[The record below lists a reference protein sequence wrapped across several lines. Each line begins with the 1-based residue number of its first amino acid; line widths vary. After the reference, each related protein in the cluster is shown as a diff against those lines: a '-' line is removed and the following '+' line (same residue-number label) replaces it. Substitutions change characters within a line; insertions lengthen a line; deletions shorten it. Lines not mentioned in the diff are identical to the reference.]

1 MQKMDIDNSNNHQ
14 ISMNNANKEKNPSD
28 NPINRFFKAIYNYC
42 SNLIKKNPVS
52 NSKDLNTKFIESF
65 EYYKEHY
72 KSKLNYHI
80 KEPLSSKVG
89 LINLLNDCYII
100 SFLQILFHTPRF
112 LTILKYLNSKAES
125 DIIKNLILVS
135 EYPFNVEYFYELKQ
149 LLGRINSEYSKPYSN
164 DSQEF
169 GIDLINYLISEL
181 KGTIEENS
189 YEIPTCQQE
198 DKLIEYK
205 KEALNHFVSTY
216 QTNQIDLEK
225 LFLFN
230 QIDLFYYNNSI
241 RPQISSNSH
250 MELTL
255 QKTMNYTK
263 IKDLINQKYNL
274 DNSDIKSDQFFTK
287 SKLVSLP
294 DTLIISINRVL
305 NNERINNCL
314 IEFEE
319 ILDLKDCIDYDLYN
333 DYKKKTTYHLYS
345 INECFHSMR
354 YSHYVCSIKISDKW
368 YLFDDHRVVEERSF
382 ANSSNFVVGLF
393 YIRDI

>member
-1 MQKMDIDNSNNHQ
+1 MDIDKKDFKQ
-14 ISMNNANKEKNPSD
+14 ISMNNDYNERNPSD
-28 NPINRFFKAIYNYC
+28 NPINRFFKDIFNYC
-42 SNLIKKNPVS
+42 LNLIKKNPNR
-52 NSKDLNTKFIESF
+52 NSKDLNSKFIESF

-72 KSKLNYHI
+72 KSNLNYHI
-80 KEPLSSKVG
+80 KEPQNSRVG
-89 LINLLNDCYII
+89 LINLLNDCFII

-112 LTILKYLNSKAES
+112 LIVLKNLNIKAQR
-125 DIIKNLILVS
+125 DLIKYLILVS
-135 EYPFNVEYFYELKQ
+135 EYPFNVEYFYKLKK
-149 LLGRINSEYSKPYSN
+149 LLGEINPEYSKPYSN

-181 KGTIEENS
+181 KGTIEESSN
-189 YEIPTCQQE
+189 EMPTCQQE
-198 DKLIEYK
+198 EKLIEFK
-205 KEALNHFVSTY
+205 KEALNHFISTY
-216 QTNQIDLEK
+216 QANQNELEK

-241 RPQISSNSH
+241 RPRISSNLH

-255 QKTMNYTK
+255 QITMSYAK
-263 IKDLINQKYNL
+263 IGDLIDKKYNL
-274 DNSDIKSDQFFTK
+274 DNSDIKSNLFFTK

-294 DTLIISINRVL
+294 NILIISINRVL

-319 ILDLKDCIDYDLYN
+319 NLDLKNCIDYDLYN
-333 DYKKKTTYHLYS
+333 EHNKKTTYHLYS

-354 YSHYVCSIKISDKW
+354 YSHYICSIKINDKW
-368 YLFDDHRVVEERSF
+368 YIFDDNKDVKERSF
-382 ANSSNFVVGLF
+382 VNRSNFVVGLF

>member
-1 MQKMDIDNSNNHQ
+1 MDIENSNNQ
-14 ISMNNANKEKNPSD
+14 ISMNNCNNEKNPSD
-28 NPINRFFKAIYNYC
+28 NPINRFFRSIYNYY
-42 SNLIKKNPVS
+42 SNLIKKNPTR
-52 NSKDLNTKFIESF
+52 NSKDINSKFIESF
-65 EYYKEHY
+65 IHYKEHY
-72 KSKLNYHI
+72 KNNINYHI

-89 LINLLNDCYII
+89 LINLLNDCYIV

-112 LTILKYLNSKAES
+112 LTILKQLKTIAKN
-125 DIIKNLILVS
+125 DIIKYLILVS

-149 LLGRINSEYSKPYSN
+149 LLGRINPEYSKPYSN

-181 KGTIEENS
+181 KGTIEEIS
-189 YEIPTCQQE
+189 YESPACQQE
-198 DKLIEYK
+198 ENFIEYK

-216 QTNQIDLEK
+216 QANQIDLEK

-230 QIDLFYYNNSI
+230 QIDLFYFNNSI

-255 QKTMNYTK
+255 QKTMSYEK
-263 IKDLINQKYNL
+263 LGDLIDKKYNS
-274 DNSDIKSDQFFTK
+274 DNFDNTSNQLFIK

-294 DTLIISINRVL
+294 NILIISINRAL
-305 NNERINNCL
+305 NNEKINNCL
-314 IEFEE
+314 IEYGE
-319 ILDLKDCIDYDLYN
+319 ILDLKNYIDNDLYN
-333 DYKKKTTYHLYS
+333 DFNKKTTYHLYS

-354 YSHYVCSIKISDKW
+354 YSHYVCSIKIGDKW
-368 YLFDDHRVVEERSF
+368 FFFDDNKFVEERAF
-382 ANSSNFVVGLF
+382 VNSSNFVVGLF